1 MTSVLTDDISVWP
14 SGLARATC
22 WLPML
27 PLAPTTFSTTTG
39 WPSLAV
45 SFSATN
51 RAMMSGPVPGVKG
64 TTIFT
69 GWSGQ
74 ANAALI
80 TAGTAIRPAKKG
92 RIWRRCMA
100 GIQSA
105 AFAAVDTTNT
115 RVTYISLVL

>member
-27 PLAPTTFSTTTG
+27 PLAPATLSTTTG
-39 WPSLAV
+39 WPSLAD
-45 SFSATN
+45 SLSATK

-64 TTIFT
+64 TTTRT

-74 ANAALI
+74 AKAAGAASDI
-80 TAGTAIRPAKKG
+80 PRRAAGRNVDS
-92 RIWRRCMA
+92 W
-100 GIQSA
+100 A
-105 AFAAVDTTNT
+105 AFNQPARELVDTTYT
-115 RVTYISLVL
+115 CFTS

>member
-1 MTSVLTDDISVWP
+1 MTSVLTEDISVWP

-39 WPSLAV
+39 WPRRAESR
-45 SFSATN
+45 SATK

-64 TTIFT
+64 TMIFT

-74 ANAALI
+74 AKAVRMAAG
-80 TAGTAIRPAKKG
+80 AAIRTETTG
-92 RIWRRCMA
+92 SSWRRRMA
-100 GIQSA
+100 GIQSVGLP
-105 AFAAVDTTNT
+105 FVDTTNT
-115 RVTYISLVL
+115 RFTFYLFVL

>member
-27 PLAPTTFSTTTG
+27 PLAPATFSTTTG
-39 WPSLAV
+39 WPSLGD
-45 SFSATN
+45 SRSATK

-64 TTIFT
+64 TMIFT

-74 ANAALI
+74 AK
-80 TAGTAIRPAKKG
+80 AGPPRP
-92 RIWRRCMA
+92 WRRPTAA
-100 GIQSA
+100 GFGVSWPVFNQSSSHL
-105 AFAAVDTTNT
+105 VDTTYT
-115 RVTYISLVL
+115 

>member
-22 WLPML
+22 WLPIL

-39 WPSLAV
+39 WPSLAP
-45 SFSATN
+45 SRSATK

-64 TTIFT
+64 TMIFT

-74 ANAALI
+74 AKAASI
-80 TAGTAIRPAKKG
+80 TAGTAIRPARKG
-92 RIWRRCMA
+92 RVWRRRMRFIQAAA
-100 GIQSA
+100 GA
-105 AFAAVDTTNT
+105 CVDTTNT
-115 RVTYISLVL
+115 GVTLA